1 MKPCCIETMVLSV
14 IATVA
19 FIVLSTV
26 LGDYLAYWLNG
37 GPQKRRERLRREA
50 AESQPMIHHAN
61 ETHWRKYV

>member
-1 MKPCCIETMVLSV
+1 VKPCCIETMVLSV

-26 LGDYLAYWLNG
+26 LADYLAYWINR

-50 AESQPMIHHAN
+50 AENQSMIHHEN
-61 ETHWRKYV
+61 EQHWRKYV